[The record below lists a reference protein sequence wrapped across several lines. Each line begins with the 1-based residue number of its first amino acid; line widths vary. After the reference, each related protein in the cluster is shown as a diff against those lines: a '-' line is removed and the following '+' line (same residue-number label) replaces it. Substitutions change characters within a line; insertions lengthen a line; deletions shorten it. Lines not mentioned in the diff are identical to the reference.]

1 MPILAHISLIEI
13 KRSVDQCREMTQ
25 VRQNATEQAY
35 RTLAPVFT
43 CIVCR
48 CVVSH
53 DSEPVADLPTHPL
66 ISDLIT
72 SHSLPW
78 YEALCLEIETG
89 RVWVR
94 VWLGLV
100 ATSSLSCKWTKVAYI
115 IGIWVWHNIYTR
127 WSTHSRLSTS
137 VTWPVSQH
145 LFSWSLR

>member
-1 MPILAHISLIEI
+1 MWPKYSACCAYFTLYICCVRLRFRLYKQLLSTCTKAKKWRPVPIRLTHTLPVSISKHKASYHGREWDVIKLIEI

-66 ISDLIT
+66 ISGNMGQNR
-72 SHSLPW
+72 HSTF
-78 YEALCLEIETG
+78 C
-89 RVWVR
+89 
-94 VWLGLV
+94 
-100 ATSSLSCKWTKVAYI
+100 AYKKL
-115 IGIWVWHNIYTR
+115 H
-127 WSTHSRLSTS
+127 
-137 VTWPVSQH
+137 
-145 LFSWSLR
+145 